1 MDKARVE
8 GVEVAVLGRRGLLA
22 VADLFWSCRCGGV
35 VGHRGEAGWGGCGV
49 GFVVVV
55 VVMLSGDGRYWRGSE
70 GWDVAI
76 AAVSLRG
83 RWWYAGLG

>member
-1 MDKARVE
+1 LDKARVE

-49 GFVVVV
+49 GLVII
-55 VVMLSGDGRYWRGSE
+55 VMLSGDGRHWRGSE

-76 AAVSLRG
+76 AAVGLRG